1 MVLIGSVFSKVDIG
15 LSNDFLIISVLLDN
29 NEFVFL
35 GLDFT
40 IDNHEIRCDLE
51 LIIDLCLRLRA
62 VYESAR
68 ETTHFVVV

>member
-1 MVLIGSVFSKVDIG
+1 MVLVGSVFSKVDIG

-40 IDNHEIRCDLE
+40 IDNHEILCDLE
-51 LIIDLCLRLRA
+51 HIIHLCLRIRA
-62 VYESAR
+62 DYEIAR
-68 ETTHFVVV
+68 ETSHFVVV